1 MNRSLGFALV
11 VALVGVGCDE
21 EGGAPPAAA
30 AVAAPAPAAPAAAP
44 AAAAPAAAPAAPG
57 APAGAADPGKALG
70 AGLQAAAEAKGD
82 TPCEQAYNAIEA
94 MIKAMEKNMP
104 PGGKAQGGMPEKAK
118 FVAGCKELP
127 PQMQQCMV
135 MSYAMG
141 HQKECQEA
149 QAKLDPATVT
159 KVKALMGK

>member
-21 EGGAPPAAA
+21 KKEAPPAAA